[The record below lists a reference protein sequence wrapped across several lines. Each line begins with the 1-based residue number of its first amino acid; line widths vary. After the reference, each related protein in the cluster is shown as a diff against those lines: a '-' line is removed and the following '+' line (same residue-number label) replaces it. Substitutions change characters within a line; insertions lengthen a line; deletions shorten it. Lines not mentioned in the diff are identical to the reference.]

1 MMTAKLAKQVLSIT
15 ILALLICYSAFAFQ
29 SDELLLDDDEFGL
42 VGGHTPD
49 LEHAIP
55 TQSPSS
61 RRRLDLDSTSDSK
74 SVQFTL
80 EHAFGDSSYSPAGT
94 FTARL
99 KTWSHGGK
107 TLTKLRLSRNELIDT
122 EKEAFTRLL
131 KEDNFYTIRVPS
143 NVLNPPGKGYIT
155 SSVRARC
162 IPRESLDEHFLIHTD
177 GVQILALNY
186 GSAGSCQYPRP
197 LKLPKKWMFNSYTVM
212 KNGEQA
218 RRTPTFAEELLA
230 AETGEEEVLKPPEKS
245 FWAKYWMYM
254 IPLGLIVMNAVT
266 QAMNVPEEQPAGQ
279 SAAQAPQPIA
289 QRAPSSSAR
298 RR

>member
-1 MMTAKLAKQVLSIT
+1 MAAKLAKQVLPT
-15 ILALLICYSAFAFQ
+15 LILALLFCYCSVAFQ
-29 SDELLLDDDEFGL
+29 SDELILDDEEFGL
-42 VGGHTPD
+42 VGGHASD

-55 TQSPSS
+55 TQTPSS
-61 RRRLDLDSTSDSK
+61 RRRLDLESTSESK

-107 TLTKLRLSRNELIDT
+107 TLTKLRFSRNELIDT

-131 KEDNFYTIRVPS
+131 KEDDFYTIRVPS
-143 NVLNPPGKGYIT
+143 NVLNPPGKGYIM

-162 IPRESLDEHFLIHTD
+162 IPRESLDEHFQIHTD
-177 GVQILALNY
+177 GVHILALNY

-197 LKLPKKWMFNSYTVM
+197 LKFPKKWMFNSYTVM
-212 KNGEQA
+212 KNGEQS

-230 AETGEEEVLKPPEKS
+230 AETGEEEVLKLPEKS

-266 QAMNVPEEQPAGQ
+266 QAMNAPEEQPAGQ
-279 SAAQAPQPIA
+279 SATQPPQPTA